1 MGHVGGRGEGPAEG
15 GEGHGSRRHPG
26 LEPRGLWM
34 DLIKEEESGVRKNP
48 KPPRSGA
55 IVTEGGRPQRSRQGR
70 G

>member
-1 MGHVGGRGEGPAEG
+1 MGHVGVRGEGPAEG
-15 GEGHGSRRHPG
+15 GEGHGSCRHPG

-48 KPPRSGA
+48 KPLHSGA
-55 IVTEGGRPQRSRQGR
+55 IVTEGGLPQRNRQGR